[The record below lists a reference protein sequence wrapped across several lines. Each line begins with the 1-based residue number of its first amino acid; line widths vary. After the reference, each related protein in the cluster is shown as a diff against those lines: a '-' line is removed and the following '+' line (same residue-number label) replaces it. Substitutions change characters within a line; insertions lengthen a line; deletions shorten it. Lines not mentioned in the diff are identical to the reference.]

1 MKLVIITSVVNNIE
15 FIKLQYETLKKYVIG
30 DYEFVVFNDAKEFT
44 DYTNEGDITI
54 KKRINETCKNL
65 GIKCFEIE
73 NENHKIKLNAA
84 QRTADTINL
93 IYDYQ
98 KIRYETTGDSKYLII
113 DSDMFLIDYF
123 DINRYERYSSAIVI
137 QDRGEYKY
145 IWNGIYYMDMDR
157 IRAKEKVNWNLTMIT
172 DVGGMMREWLY
183 EQLEEGER
191 IANVEEIRWNEMNRY
206 NTRNLYIMKH
216 LWSLTWSKEDI
227 NDNKLIEFLE
237 SDSRNE
243 KRDGKNYY
251 YCEIYDGK
259 FLHLRNGGN
268 WRGDGIKF
276 FNNLIKTLK

>member
-1 MKLVIITSVVNNIE
+1 
-15 FIKLQYETLKKYVIG
+15 
-30 DYEFVVFNDAKEFT
+30 
-44 DYTNEGDITI
+44 
-54 KKRINETCKNL
+54 
-65 GIKCFEIE
+65 
-73 NENHKIKLNAA
+73 
-84 QRTADTINL
+84 
-93 IYDYQ
+93 
-98 KIRYETTGDSKYLII
+98 
-113 DSDMFLIDYF
+113 
-123 DINRYERYSSAIVI
+123 
-137 QDRGEYKY
+137 
-145 IWNGIYYMDMDR
+145 
-157 IRAKEKVNWNLTMIT
+157 MIT